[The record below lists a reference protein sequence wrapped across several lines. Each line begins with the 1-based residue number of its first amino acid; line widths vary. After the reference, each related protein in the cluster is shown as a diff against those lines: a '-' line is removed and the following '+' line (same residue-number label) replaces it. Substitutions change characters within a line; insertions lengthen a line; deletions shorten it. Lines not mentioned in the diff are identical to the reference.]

1 MKSLLVRLIAKSL
14 SEKSEL
20 DKILPSTEPMILLHL
35 ICVAEVDGGST
46 KISNEGATNLNT
58 TSPLWVYSSAN
69 DTDWEHYAR
78 VIYFN

>member
-20 DKILPSTEPMILLHL
+20 DKMLPSTEPMILLHL

-46 KISNEGATNLNT
+46 KISNEGSTNLN

-78 VIYFN
+78 VINFN